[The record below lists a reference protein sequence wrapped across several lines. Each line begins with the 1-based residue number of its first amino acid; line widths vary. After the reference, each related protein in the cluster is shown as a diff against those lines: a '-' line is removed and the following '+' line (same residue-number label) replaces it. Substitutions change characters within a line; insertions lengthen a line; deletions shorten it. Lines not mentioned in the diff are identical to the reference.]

1 MICLAV
7 IVSAVCSVTDG
18 VLQTVASE
26 LTVASS
32 PRVRRQERLAERRA
46 RKEAEQ
52 FHASLAVLRWP

>member
-1 MICLAV
+1 MICLTV

-32 PRVRRQERLAERRA
+32 PQVRRQERLAEGRA

-52 FHASLAVLRWP
+52 FHAS